1 MQIRVSILT
10 ADGDWLVTDVIDD
23 VGGDWW
29 MERWEDKVIIHTPR
43 REGSKCHLFYIGP
56 TTHFKVAALN

>member
-10 ADGDWLVTDVIDD
+10 ADGDWMVTDVIDD

-29 MERWEDKVIIHTPR
+29 MERYEDKIIIYTPR
-43 REGSKCHLFYIGP
+43 REGSKCHLFYIGMS
-56 TTHFKVAALN
+56 THFRIAALN